1 MWLADSSP
9 DIERGF
15 KRPLLFCLILV
26 IIVKNIYSI
35 IPYNY
40 YLVYLQQ
47 RKYQIRYDKSY
58 SCAFALR
65 EEELLFRQSLSHL

>member
-1 MWLADSSP
+1 MGVFIMWLADSSP

-15 KRPLLFCLILV
+15 KQPLFFFPILAM
-26 IIVKNIYSI
+26 IVKNIYSI
-35 IPYNY
+35 VPYNY
-40 YLVYLQQ
+40 YLVYLRQ

-65 EEELLFRQSLSHL
+65 EEELLFR